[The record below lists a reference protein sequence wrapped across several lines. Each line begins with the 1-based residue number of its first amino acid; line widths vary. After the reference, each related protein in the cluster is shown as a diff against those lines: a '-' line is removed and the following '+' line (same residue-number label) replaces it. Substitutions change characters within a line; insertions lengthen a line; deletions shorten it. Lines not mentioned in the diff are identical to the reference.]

1 MEKHMKTK
9 LMYMALA
16 GTLTFTATTG
26 IAATEGGSYVG
37 VQYGIGNY
45 DEDGVDET
53 FNPTALIGRFGY
65 FFHPNFSVEGR
76 LGFGLQ
82 DDTQSVPAFGGI
94 DATLDIDHVVGLY
107 GTGHINLTES
117 ISFYGVLGA
126 SSVEATASVPSLP
139 GIEVSDDESSVS
151 YGVGA
156 DFGIGKNIAL
166 NIEYMR
172 YLDKSSY
179 DLDMIGLGASYNF

>member
-1 MEKHMKTK
+1 MKNKTMFI
-9 LMYMALA
+9 LLA
-16 GTLTFTATTG
+16 GMLMLTTG
-26 IAATEGGSYVG
+26 NTVLATEAESYIG
-37 VQYGIGNY
+37 VQYGYGDYN
-45 DEDGVDET
+45 EDGMSET

-82 DDTQSVPAFGGI
+82 DDTQQFVTSIGTAV
-94 DATLDIDHVVGLY
+94 DARLDIDHVVGLY

-126 SSVEATASVPSLP
+126 SSVKATASLP
-139 GIEVSDDESSVS
+139 GFPAASVSDDESSVS

-156 DFGIGKNIAL
+156 DVGIGKNIAL
-166 NIEYMR
+166 NVEYMR
-172 YLDKSSY
+172 YLEKSSY
-179 DLDMIGLGASYNF
+179 DLDMLGVGAVFSF

>member
-1 MEKHMKTK
+1 MKNKMMVT
-9 LMYMALA
+9 LLA
-16 GTLTFTATTG
+16 TAVAFVASGTM
-26 IAATEGGSYVG
+26 AATEGSSYIG
-37 VQYGIGNY
+37 VQYGYGDY
-45 DEDGVDET
+45 DEEGISET
-53 FNPTALIGRFGY
+53 FNPTALIGRFGH
-65 FFHPNFSVEGR
+65 FFHPNFSIEGR

-82 DDTQSVPAFGGI
+82 DDTQFVSSIGLSGI
-94 DATLDIDHVVGLY
+94 DARLDIDHVVGLY
-107 GTGHINLTES
+107 GTGHINLTDA

-126 SSVEATASVPSLP
+126 SSVEATASIPSFP
-139 GIEVSDDESSVS
+139 GLEVSDDESSVS

-179 DLDMIGLGASYNF
+179 DFDMIGLGASYSF

>member
-1 MEKHMKTK
+1 MKMKNKMMFT
-9 LMYMALA
+9 LLTGALA
-16 GTLTFTATTG
+16 LAVNSGM
-26 IAATEGGSYVG
+26 AATEGSSYIG
-37 VQYGIGNY
+37 VQYGYGDY
-45 DEDGVDET
+45 DEEGISET

-82 DDTQSVPAFGGI
+82 DDTQQFVTSIGTPV
-94 DATLDIDHVVGLY
+94 DARLDIDHVVGLY

-117 ISFYGVLGA
+117 ISFYGVVGA
-126 SSVEATASVPSLP
+126 SSVEATASLP
-139 GIEVSDDESSVS
+139 GFPNASVSDDESSVS

-156 DFGIGKNIAL
+156 DVGIGKNIAL
-166 NIEYMR
+166 NVEYMR

-179 DLDMIGLGASYNF
+179 DFDMIGLGATFSF